1 MYGMKNHNHEQR
13 FSEDRDT
20 ETKIPDTFQSDCDI
34 INHRLYVCYNFIL
47 LKINMNIIFLT

>member
-1 MYGMKNHNHEQR
+1 MKNHNHEQR